1 MVITCPN
8 CGSTFNLPEYRVDPE
23 ARARCSVCGHI
34 FQLRQGMPGA
44 AGNPF
49 ISAQPAAEGP
59 IRDLLSEVQD
69 SDASGSAAGRE
80 NAPESSVPSYKPPQA
95 KKGGK
100 GKIIIIFVLILA
112 ILGGAGYYFFFSEA
126 GPSGKEAV
134 SERDKARQV
143 EKISII
149 RRRQYLKENQYLGK
163 IIVIDGTVVNKGD
176 RPKNFIKLEAALI
189 DPQGAVLMSKQF
201 FCGPELKQAQLET
214 MGEVEMEKWLTNE
227 TEVFKLNT
235 NVRKNDQV
243 PFMVVFYRPPA
254 KLLESAEGYSYRLT
268 VIDAPDAED
277 SAK

>member
-8 CGSTFNLPEYRVDPE
+8 CGSTFNLPESRVDSE

-44 AGNPF
+44 TDNHF
-49 ISAQPAAEGP
+49 ISTQPAAEGP
-59 IRDLLSEVQD
+59 IRDLLSEVHD
-69 SDASGSAAGRE
+69 SPAGQE
-80 NAPESSVPSYKPPQA
+80 KAPEPSAPSHKPPQV

-100 GKIIIIFVLILA
+100 GKIIILLVLILA
-112 ILGGAGYYFFFSEA
+112 ILGGAGYYFLFSES

-149 RRRQYLKENQYLGK
+149 RRRQYLKENQHLGK
-163 IIVIDGTVVNKGD
+163 IIVIDGMVANKGD
-176 RPKNFIKLEAALI
+176 KPKNFIKLEAALL
-189 DPQGAVLMSKQF
+189 DPQGNVLMSKQF

-235 NVRKNDQV
+235 NVRKDDQV

-254 KLLESAEGYSYRLT
+254 ELLESAEGYSYRLT
-268 VIDAPDAED
+268 VVDAPDAEGG
-277 SAK
+277 AK